1 MTTTAVPDVALHLL
15 GLELQLGALPGT
27 PPRERDL
34 LSAHLT
40 RGHGARDRLPTWG
53 HAEQPL
59 FAGSP
64 CHQTARSPASRGT
77 LPWGQSSVIPPTA

>member
-15 GLELQLGALPGT
+15 GLELQLGA

-40 RGHGARDRLPTWG
+40 RGHGGTEPGTGCRPGD
-53 HAEQPL
+53 
-59 FAGSP
+59 
-64 CHQTARSPASRGT
+64 ARSSLCSPAPHVTKLLARPRPRGT
-77 LPWGQSSVIPPTA
+77 LPWGQSSVIPLTA